1 MSATDLDIDKDDF
14 TDAST
19 TFPQKFKLSSTFLFG
34 NKPIRHLGEK
44 NRLVNSF
51 CNTKDDIF
59 RSLWHS
65 LGEYLW
71 CK

>member
-34 NKPIRHLGEK
+34 NKPIRHLGEI
-44 NRLVNSF
+44 
-51 CNTKDDIF
+51 D
-59 RSLWHS
+59 SLNN
-65 LGEYLW
+65 GYNY
-71 CK
+71 